1 MRFVGGSDKSSDRRG
16 QMRFAGKV
24 ALVTGAGKG
33 LGRNFAL
40 GLAKEGAMVAVNALH
55 ADTAQKT
62 AAEIEAHGG
71 LARAVPGDV
80 AQKKAVEDVIGN
92 ISEAW
97 GRIDI
102 LINNAGINPFILPAE
117 RVDEAGWDRVIAVN
131 LKGIFLCC
139 QSVFPVMKKQG
150 SGRIVNISSQAG
162 LAGEQGLLPYCVSKA
177 GVVTLTRVL
186 AHEWGRYGISVN
198 AVAPGFVAGGMNEP
212 LMGKEELV
220 AALAKRVAIG
230 RFADPDEVVSV
241 VAFLCSDEAR
251 YINGETIV
259 VDGGMG
265 GYSPTSLIDLFGVRG
280 RA

>member
-1 MRFVGGSDKSSDRRG
+1 MKLT
-16 QMRFAGKV
+16 GKIV
-24 ALVTGAGKG
+24 LVTGAGRG
-33 LGRNFAL
+33 LGKSFAL

-62 AAEIEAHGG
+62 VAEIEAHGG
-71 LARAVPGDV
+71 KALAVPGDV
-80 AQKKAVEDVIGN
+80 AQKKAVEGVIG
-92 ISEAW
+92 EVTETW

-102 LINNAGINPFILPAE
+102 LVNNAGINPFILPAE
-117 RVDEAGWDRVIAVN
+117 RIDEAGWDRVMAVN
-131 LKGIFLCC
+131 VKGVFLCC
-139 QSVFPVMKKQG
+139 QAVFPLMKKQG
-150 SGRIVNISSQAG
+150 GGRIVNISSQAG

-186 AHEWGRYGISVN
+186 AHEWSRYGISVN

-212 LMGKEELV
+212 LMRKQELV
-220 AALAKRVAIG
+220 DTLTKRVAMG
-230 RFADPDEVVSV
+230 RFADPEEVVSV

-265 GYSPTSLIDLFGVRG
+265 GYSSASLIDLFGARG
-280 RA
+280 RE